1 MIRRTWAPRGQTP
14 VLRTKQGS
22 WQRASALG
30 ALAYSMDPKRKPRL
44 LLHFTRRPF
53 RKEDVL
59 RFVQH
64 LARHVRGR
72 VVLVLDN
79 LAAHKS
85 GLLKEWLASH
95 PRIQIEYLPAYAPE
109 LNPVEALWAWLK
121 GTQLANV
128 CEEDLHPI
136 RARLLVAKRNL
147 RRRPGL
153 LRRFLAKAGLL
164 L

>member
-1 MIRRTWAPRGQTP
+1 
-14 VLRTKQGS
+14 
-22 WQRASALG
+22 
-30 ALAYSMDPKRKPRL
+30 
-44 LLHFTRRPF
+44 
-53 RKEDVL
+53 VL

-64 LARHVRGR
+64 LARHVRGH

-85 GLLKEWLASH
+85 ALLKQWLAAH
-95 PRIQIEYLPAYAPE
+95 PRIRVAYLPPYAPE
-109 LNPVEALWAWLK
+109 LNPVEGLWAWLK

-128 CEEDLHPI
+128 CEVDLHPI

-153 LRRFLAKAGLL
+153 LRRFLAKAGLFL
-164 L
+164 

>member
-1 MIRRTWAPRGQTP
+1 VIRRTWAPRGQTP

-22 WQRASALG
+22 WRRASALG
-30 ALAYSMDPKRKPRL
+30 ALAYSMTTKKPRL

-59 RFVQH
+59 RFVKH

-72 VVLVLDN
+72 IVLVWDN
-79 LAAHKS
+79 LGAHKC
-85 GLLKEWLASH
+85 GLLKEWLAKH
-95 PRIQIEYLPAYAPE
+95 PRVRIVYLPPYAPE

-128 CEEDLHPI
+128 CDDDLHPI
-136 RARLLVAKRNL
+136 LARVRIAKRNL
-147 RRRPGL
+147 RRRPRL
-153 LRRFLAKAGLL
+153 LRSFLAKAGLAL
-164 L
+164 